1 MSTSKKQSKP
11 TSTMSAAKKT
21 KTGEGSKK
29 ATSVNKESS
38 VYNTIKYYEGIVR
51 ELNNQVQD
59 LTTGKLRVEEALRFT
74 EKKNNELTAQMEATN
89 ENAAKENSLTIIH
102 KLVIVEKLK
111 NGFAVKEFKGERT
124 TPAINRSGHV
134 DVEKDVAASF
144 EPHTNIICDGLVL
157 PVGNLLDEA
166 GAGAKYGIKVSV
178 LVLPR

>member
-1 MSTSKKQSKP
+1 MATSKKQSKP

-21 KTGEGSKK
+21 KTGDS
-29 ATSVNKESS
+29 NKESS

-89 ENAAKENSLTIIH
+89 ENAAKENSLTIIS

-111 NGFAVKEFKGERT
+111 NGFAVKEFTGERT
-124 TPAINRSGHV
+124 TPHINRKGKV
-134 DVEKDVAASF
+134 DVAKDVAASF
-144 EPHTNIICDGLVL
+144 EPHINVICDGLVS
-157 PVGNLLDEA
+157 PIGNLLGEA
-166 GAGAKYGIKVSV
+166 GAGGNYCIKVSV
-178 LVLPR
+178 MAIPRG